1 MIRLLSSFIFYCL
14 GISLYAQ
21 VSVPDWEIAYS
32 VGRIV
37 PHSEKFA
44 YRPRGVS
51 QFFRGA
57 VLWQTRCVEH
67 QPISGF

>member
-1 MIRLLSSFIFYCL
+1 M

-57 VLWQTRCVEH
+57 VLWADGWNT
-67 QPISGF
+67 